1 MMRLKD
7 KIFSLSLI
15 IVINFFFISVPAGS
29 AAPGDQ
35 AGKAQQDSATYYLPV
50 LTESLQQVIESGA
63 DLSQASGD
71 VENIERIVAEGKV
84 TDTLAL
90 SDACYFL
97 GHYYLRSKR
106 YNQAGIFFTASGRY
120 REDAGVADR
129 RYALSLSNMAV
140 VLFRKG
146 DFTGAYEIGLRGLEA
161 KRRVS
166 GSDSSSLASNY
177 LNLAS
182 TLLEMHESDKALA
195 LAESGLQLIR
205 QFPDRADPKVTADLY
220 QVIGLSL
227 YRNSEYTKS
236 LDYCRE
242 ALRLYELNG
251 TSEGVSKELI
261 YNTISQIY
269 IRLGEPGEAEK
280 YFRKGLSL
288 GGDENMEDKYLL
300 YINYADFLAENGR
313 AGQGEKVLEEGIGM
327 VDRIFGPQSRDYCM
341 MLASKADFIGIK
353 TGDRQQALK
362 IYEGCFPYLT
372 THPWDVSMRKYI
384 LTDYAEILYAA
395 GQYGKVL
402 ETVDTLIVLPQPAE
416 PSDHYS
422 KSSGSYSDDDIEILL
437 LRYRALNALAAVD
450 GDTEKIREAI
460 ATGRA
465 IVSLY
470 DRQRLEMS
478 EDDSRTSLSAF
489 SRDLYTGMVNNYVEL
504 YGKDHAR
511 SSLDGAF
518 EFSERSKVAGFLAS
532 MRELNAAKFSLPP
545 ELVNLDNAIRKDIGL
560 YRELMAKERNRA
572 MPDSQKIAIWES
584 VTFSL
589 LRSRDSLMKVFETR
603 YPSYYSLK
611 YRTFVTPLE
620 DVPQVITGK
629 ANLLSYI
636 LTADRL
642 YLFVTNSRRSEI
654 ITREIDSSFYSKLIR
669 FRRMLSE
676 VPATSNVRQP
686 FNDFMDLAYDLYT
699 VLLEPAVPYLRGDK
713 IIISPDNI
721 LSYLPFETLVTE
733 EFRSPEL
740 LYREAPFALKKYRFS
755 YIYSVT
761 LSSETQERSRSL
773 RNTLVAFAPTYT
785 GMEINDSLYN
795 LFPNL
800 RGPVRSLPY
809 AVAEAEDA
817 VTQCGGAAFTD
828 TSATEERYKSEA
840 RKYDIIHLAMHT
852 LVDDNNPA
860 FSRMIFSAPGNGSDD
875 GFLNTYEV
883 YSIPINAMMVVLSS
897 CNTGSGKL
905 VNGEGILSLARG
917 FLFAG
922 SRSVVMSMWEVEDY
936 SASAVVK
943 SFYKNMR
950 SGQTKSAALRNAR
963 LSFLRRAD
971 QTRSHPYY
979 WAALVI
985 YGDDTPLWYDRVKLY
1000 SGLLLLLIAS
1010 AVLVATVYRGPR
1022 S

>member
-1 MMRLKD
+1 MRLKD
-7 KIFSLSLI
+7 KIFSLLLFV
-15 IVINFFFISVPAGS
+15 VILFYFISIADS
-29 AAPGDQ
+29 FAAISGR
-35 AGKAQQDSATYYLPV
+35 AIEARQDSATLYLSEQ
-50 LTESLQQVIESGA
+50 TASLQKIIESGT
-63 DLSQASGD
+63 DIRQASGN
-71 VENIERIVAEGKV
+71 VENIERILAEGKV
-84 TDTLAL
+84 TDTIGL
-90 SDACYFL
+90 SDALYFL

-106 YNQAGIFFTASGRY
+106 YNQAGIFFSASGRY
-120 REDAGVADR
+120 REEAGLVDR

-146 DFTGAYEIGLRGLEA
+146 DFTRAYEIGRRGLEA
-161 KRRVS
+161 KRRVF
-166 GSDSSSLASNY
+166 GADSSSLASNY

-182 TLLEMHESDKALA
+182 TLLEMNESDKALA

-205 QFPDRADPKVTADLY
+205 QFPDKADPKVTADLY

-269 IRLGEPGEAEK
+269 IRLGEPDEAEK

-300 YINYADFLAENGR
+300 YINYADFLADNGR

-327 VDRIFGPQSRDYCM
+327 VERIFGTQSRDYCM
-341 MLASKADFIGIK
+341 MLASKAGFIGMK
-353 TGDRQQALK
+353 TGDRSQAIK
-362 IYEGCFPYLT
+362 IYESCMPYLYS
-372 THPWDVSMRKYI
+372 HPWDISMKKYI
-384 LTDYAEILYAA
+384 LADYAANLYAA
-395 GQYGKVL
+395 GQYGQVL
-402 ETVDTLIVLPQPAE
+402 ETVDTIIVPPQPDDPA
-416 PSDHYS
+416 DHS
-422 KSSGSYSDDDIEILL
+422 AKSSGAYSEDDINILL
-437 LRYRALNALAAVD
+437 LRYRALNALASGD
-450 GDTEKIREAI
+450 GNEEYIREAI

-478 EDDSRTSLSAF
+478 EEDSRTGLSAL
-489 SRDLYTGMVNNYVEL
+489 SRDLYTGMVENYIEL
-504 YGKDHAR
+504 YRKDHGR

-545 ELVNLDNAIRKDIGL
+545 DLVNLDNEIRKDIGL
-560 YRELMAKERNRA
+560 YRELITREKNRA
-572 MPDSQKIAIWES
+572 IPDSQRIAIWES

-589 LRSRDSLMKVFETR
+589 LRSHDSLMNVFETR

-611 YRTFVTPLE
+611 YRTTVTPLE
-620 DVPQVITGK
+620 DVPEVITRK

-636 LTADRL
+636 LTSDRL
-642 YLFVTNSRRSEI
+642 YIFVTNSRRSDI
-654 ITREIDSSFYSKLIR
+654 ITRDIDSSFYSKLIK

-699 VLLEPAVPYLRGDK
+699 VLLEPAVPYLKGDK

-733 EFRSPEL
+733 QFRSPEL

-761 LSSETQERSRSL
+761 LSSETQERSRRL
-773 RNTLVAFAPTYT
+773 RNSLVAFAPTYS
-785 GMEINDSLYN
+785 GMEINDSLLN
-795 LFPNL
+795 LFPSL
-800 RGPVRSLPY
+800 RGPIRSLPY

-817 VTQCGGAAFTD
+817 VAQCGGTSFTD
-828 TSATEERYKSEA
+828 TSATEEKYKSEA

-852 LVDDNNPA
+852 LVDDDNPA
-860 FSRMIFSAPGNGSDD
+860 YSKMIFSAPGKGSDD

-883 YSIPINAMMVVLSS
+883 YSIPLNAMMVVLSS

-936 SASAVVK
+936 SASAVVR

-1000 SGLLLLLIAS
+1000 SALLLLLIAS
-1010 AVLVATVYRGPR
+1010 AVLVATVYKGPR